1 MQIKSYTMGTKCAPS
16 YTNIFMGMCEE
27 IYIYPLI
34 KTMCKVYLRFIDYI
48 FLIWTGTTDQLMKFK
63 QQINEVHPSIKVDFN
78 FSNKDINFLDTVL
91 YKTQLGKLETKVYRK
106 ESDRQAYCIINQNTL
121 SL

>member
-1 MQIKSYTMGTKCAPS
+1 MGTKCAPS

-63 QQINEVHPSIKVDFN
+63 QQINEVHPSIKVDF
-78 FSNKDINFLDTVL
+78 
-91 YKTQLGKLETKVYRK
+91 KT
-106 ESDRQAYCIINQNTL
+106 
-121 SL
+121 